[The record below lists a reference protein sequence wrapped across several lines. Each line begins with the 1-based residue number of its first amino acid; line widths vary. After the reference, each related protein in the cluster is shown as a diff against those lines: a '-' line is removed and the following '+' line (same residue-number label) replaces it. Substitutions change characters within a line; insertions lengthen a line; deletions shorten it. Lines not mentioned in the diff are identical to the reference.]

1 MKIKFSAAIIACAAL
16 ISSFP
21 AAASENMVKLN
32 AENCF
37 VTQGEEVCVSFRVS
51 SNDGFSGFSAVIT
64 YDPEILD
71 FRSAKPG
78 AMLSGASFYCT
89 DTAPG
94 KLSIVWADSAD
105 RKISTKLMC
114 IYFDAQEDAGDMTS
128 PIKISSIDMA
138 NSKHERC
145 EVEADTS
152 FVMVTEDVLTGD
164 VDRNGSVGLTDL
176 VRLCRYL
183 ADPSD
188 CPLSNTAYANGD
200 VNGDSW
206 ISGSDCVEL
215 LKTVSGG
222 GV

>member
-1 MKIKFSAAIIACAAL
+1 MKIKLSAAIIACAAV

-21 AAASENMVKLN
+21 AAAAESTIKLS
-32 AENCF
+32 AENCL
-37 VTQGEEVCVSFRVS
+37 VTQGEEVCVSFSVS
-51 SNDGFSGFSAVIT
+51 SNKGFSGFSAEIT
-64 YDPEILD
+64 YDPAILD

-94 KLSIVWADSAD
+94 KLSIVWADSKD
-105 RKISTKLMC
+105 RTISTKLIS
-114 IYFDAQEDAGDMTS
+114 IYFDAVEDAGDMTS
-128 PIKISSIDMA
+128 PVKISAIDMA

-145 EVEADTS
+145 EVKADTP

-176 VRLCRYL
+176 VRLCRYA

-200 VNGDSW
+200 INEDGFVTGA
-206 ISGSDCVEL
+206 DCVQL